1 MMSEL
6 FLSVSKLQLSLF
18 VACDY
23 FPTIQNMPII
33 PGAQSTR
40 VVFGSKKKKKRNA
53 ADRPKPD
60 FKLQAKLS

>member
-33 PGAQSTR
+33 PEAQSTR
-40 VVFGSKKKKKRNA
+40 VVFGSKKKKRNA